1 MGLQI
6 YNTLTRKKEP
16 FETIEPKK
24 VRLYVCGPTV
34 YNNAH
39 VGHAMSSLV
48 FDIVRRYLEYRGND
62 VRHVMNYTD
71 VDDKIIRRANA
82 EDMDPFDLAQKY
94 IDQYDQHLS
103 ELNILPATVN
113 PRATTEIENIIEM
126 ISGLIE
132 KNYAYPVE
140 GDVYF
145 RVEKLEGYGKLSRQK
160 LEDMHAGARIGVD
173 ARKENPMD
181 FALWK
186 AAKEGEPAWESP
198 WGMGRPGWHIECSA
212 MSVNHLGEQIDIHG
226 GGNDLIFPHHENEI
240 AQSEALTGKQF
251 SRYWMHN
258 GMLQLSGEKMSKSIG
273 NLITIEEFLS
283 DHPANALRMMV
294 LNSGYRNPLTFNDE
308 VIEQAE
314 KAVDRMES
322 ALKPALPGAAG
333 LSEDDR
339 QVLAEQIKKTENGF
353 EASMDDDFNSAGA
366 LGHLFELVRA
376 VNQARANGA
385 LDEELSAA
393 QELLKKLTGV
403 LGLTLGKKS
412 GDGEVDVF
420 IDLLLEVRVKIRE
433 EKMWELS
440 DLIRDK
446 LSALGVR
453 VEDASGGS
461 TWTWK

>member
-1 MGLQI
+1 
-6 YNTLTRKKEP
+6 
-16 FETIEPKK
+16 
-24 VRLYVCGPTV
+24 
-34 YNNAH
+34 
-39 VGHAMSSLV
+39 
-48 FDIVRRYLEYRGND
+48 
-62 VRHVMNYTD
+62 
-71 VDDKIIRRANA
+71 
-82 EDMDPFDLAQKY
+82 
-94 IDQYDQHLS
+94 
-103 ELNILPATVN
+103 
-113 PRATTEIENIIEM
+113 
-126 ISGLIE
+126 
-132 KNYAYPVE
+132 
-140 GDVYF
+140 
-145 RVEKLEGYGKLSRQK
+145 
-160 LEDMHAGARIGVD
+160 
-173 ARKENPMD
+173 
-181 FALWK
+181 
-186 AAKEGEPAWESP
+186 
-198 WGMGRPGWHIECSA
+198 
-212 MSVNHLGEQIDIHG
+212 
-226 GGNDLIFPHHENEI
+226 
-240 AQSEALTGKQF
+240 
-251 SRYWMHN
+251 
-258 GMLQLSGEKMSKSIG
+258 
-273 NLITIEEFLS
+273 
-283 DHPANALRMMV
+283 MV